1 MSATPESKVKAE
13 IIFNL
18 KKRGA
23 YYFMP
28 VQTGYGAR
36 TVDILACLDGRFVAI
51 ECKAGRNK
59 PTAMQ
64 EKTLTDVRACGGV
77 AVVAYS
83 WEDVEKAL

>member
-28 VQTGYGAR
+28 VQTGYGQR
-36 TVDILACLDGRFVAI
+36 TVDILACIGGRFVAI
-51 ECKAGRNK
+51 ECKAGVNK
-59 PTAMQ
+59 PTATQ
-64 EKTLTDVRACGGV
+64 QKTLSDIAGAGGV

-83 WEDVEKAL
+83 WADVEKAL